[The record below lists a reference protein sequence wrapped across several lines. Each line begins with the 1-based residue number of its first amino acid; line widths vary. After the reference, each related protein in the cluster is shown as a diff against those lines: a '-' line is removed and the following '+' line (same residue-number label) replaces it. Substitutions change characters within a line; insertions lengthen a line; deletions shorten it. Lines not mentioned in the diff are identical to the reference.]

1 MMLRICVVALLAG
14 SMGMPVAR
22 GQDKPE
28 RLTFEVATIKPSD
41 ENSLNGGIKPLPGG
55 NGYVTQNVPIKLMIS
70 LMFEIPMRQI
80 TGAPGWTESDRYDIE
95 AKADHGGYSKDDLHE
110 MFRNLLQE
118 RFSLKF
124 HQETKEGK
132 VYALTVD
139 RAGVKMAVNTS
150 AQDYNIPITYSGFS
164 VVGKRVPMKYLC
176 WWLGQQ
182 LEREE
187 RPVIDKTGLPGN
199 YDFTLQFVPDRLT
212 DTAKDSLPAELQDSP
227 TIFDALREQ
236 LGLKLSPEQG
246 PVEYFTIDHV
256 EKPSAN

>member
-1 MMLRICVVALLAG
+1 MMLRICLVAGLLG
-14 SMGMPVAR
+14 WVGLPVAG
-22 GQDKPE
+22 GQDKPGQ
-28 RLTFEVATIKPSD
+28 LTFEVATIRPSD
-41 ENSLNGGIKPLPGG
+41 ANSLNGGIKPLPDG
-55 NGYVTQNVPIKLMIS
+55 NGYVAQNVPIKLMIS

-80 TGAPGWTESDRYDIE
+80 KGAPGWTESDRYDIE
-95 AKADHGGYSKDDLHE
+95 AKAEHGGYSKDELHA
-110 MFRNLLQE
+110 MFRSLLE
-118 RFSLKF
+118 DRFNLKF
-124 HQETKEGK
+124 HQEAKEGK

-139 RAGVKMAVNTS
+139 KAGVKMTVNTS
-150 AQDYNIPITYSGFS
+150 PQDYNIPITFSGFS
-164 VVGKRVPMKYLC
+164 NVGRRVPMKYLC

-187 RPVIDKTGLPGN
+187 RPVIDKTGLTGN

-212 DTAKDSLPAELQDSP
+212 DTPKESLPAELQDSP

-236 LGLKLSPEQG
+236 LGLKLTPEQG

>member
-1 MMLRICVVALLAG
+1 
-14 SMGMPVAR
+14 
-22 GQDKPE
+22 
-28 RLTFEVATIKPSD
+28 
-41 ENSLNGGIKPLPGG
+41 
-55 NGYVTQNVPIKLMIS
+55 
-70 LMFEIPMRQI
+70 
-80 TGAPGWTESDRYDIE
+80 
-95 AKADHGGYSKDDLHE
+95 
-110 MFRNLLQE
+110 
-118 RFSLKF
+118 
-124 HQETKEGK
+124 
-132 VYALTVD
+132 
-139 RAGVKMAVNTS
+139 
-150 AQDYNIPITYSGFS
+150 
-164 VVGKRVPMKYLC
+164 MKYLC